1 MAWIWTG
8 MVAAA
13 VLCGSW
19 TGQEA
24 AVAAAAVEGAQGAIE
39 LCISLAGM
47 MCLWT
52 GVMEIMRRSGLAEKL
67 SRLLRPVL
75 GLIFPQTARDREIMD
90 SIAANVS
97 ANLLGLGNAA
107 TPLGIEAA
115 RKMGRRSPGTAS
127 DAMCMLVVCN
137 TASIQLIPTTVA
149 TVRSAAGCAAP
160 FDILPAVWLASA
172 LSVGGDP
179 GLQGV
184 CPGLEGLK
192 MEFLFTMVVPLT
204 ISGVALYG
212 VGRRVDVY
220 SALIHGAEE
229 GLETLLRIVPALV
242 GLLTAVSMLRAS
254 GALDLA
260 ARLLAP
266 LLDRVGVPSELLPLM
281 LVRPISGSAAL
292 GVGAELIGTY
302 GPDSY
307 LGRVAAVMLGSTE
320 TTFYTIAVYF
330 GAVGVTRTRYA
341 LPAALCADLTG
352 FLAAAWAVRLC
363 FGG

>member
-1 MAWIWTG
+1 M
-8 MVAAA
+8 
-13 VLCGSW
+13 
-19 TGQEA
+19 
-24 AVAAAAVEGAQGAIE
+24 E
-39 LCISLAGM
+39 L
-47 MCLWT
+47 
-52 GVMEIMRRSGLAEKL
+52 
-67 SRLLRPVL
+67 
-75 GLIFPQTARDREIMD
+75 
-90 SIAANVS
+90 
-97 ANLLGLGNAA
+97 
-107 TPLGIEAA
+107 
-115 RKMGRRSPGTAS
+115 
-127 DAMCMLVVCN
+127 
-137 TASIQLIPTTVA
+137 
-149 TVRSAAGCAAP
+149 
-160 FDILPAVWLASA
+160 
-172 LSVGGDP
+172 
-179 GLQGV
+179 
-184 CPGLEGLK
+184 
-192 MEFLFTMVVPLT
+192 LFTMVVPLT

-212 VGRRVDVY
+212 VGQHVDVY
-220 SALIHGAEE
+220 AALIHGAEE
-229 GLETLLRIVPALV
+229 GLETLLRIVPAMV

-266 LLDRVGVPSELLPLM
+266 LLDWVGVPSELLPLM